1 MIELTIPQAGEETKN
16 LKDII
21 FSILSEKQS
30 LSTIQVFNIIKKNF
44 NVGATYQAV
53 SKAVL
58 NLVEKNVIK
67 KEGKFFSINKDW
79 LINTKIVLDKL
90 ISQSES
96 EQEIKKFHKDFAH
109 KEYAIYSFSNLYD
122 LDSFW
127 DDMLIHLA
135 NNLKED
141 EERLFLAHAHYGWWL
156 LINLGKETKMFQH
169 LLKKGLVCYN
179 LFIGKK
185 PLNLWAKKIYTD
197 LGVKFKVIEDK
208 DIDEKIT
215 LNVIGDTVIQVQYPE
230 SILIKLRLFYNKY
243 KNTQDISTKEITD
256 LAHEPCDLKFIV
268 FKNKEIAD
276 GLKEKYKKKFK

>member
-1 MIELTIPQAGEETKN
+1 MIELTIPQIGKNTKN
-16 LKDII
+16 IKDLV
-21 FSILSEKQS
+21 FSILSEKQA
-30 LSTIQVFNIIKKNF
+30 LSTIQLFNIIRKNF
-44 NVGATYQAV
+44 NVGVTYQAV

-58 NLVEKNVIK
+58 NLVEKDVLK

-79 LINTKIVLDKL
+79 LIKTKIVLDKL

-96 EQEIKKFHKDFAH
+96 EQEIKQFHKDFAH

-135 NNLKED
+135 NNLKENED
-141 EERLFLAHAHYGWWL
+141 RLFLAHAHYGWWL
-156 LINLGKETKMFQH
+156 LINLGKETRMFQH
-169 LLKKGLVCYN
+169 LLKNGLTCYN

-208 DIDEKIT
+208 NIDEKIT

-256 LAHEPCDLKFIV
+256 LAHEPCDLKFII